1 MRARRSWRNG
11 RDEVLAQGIPFSD
24 LRVPTSINQLPTAD
38 FYSAFYDELFRRYD
52 NFEALPGEWRKNK
65 TQTAKAIS
73 GKIPRNSR
81 VLSFGCGL
89 GYVEHQL
96 LGMRADIKLD
106 VFDSAANASKWLSE
120 KHSDATFHRKD
131 SSLGKYDVI
140 YAQQVFYALPKSGL
154 MDVLN
159 IFARSLNEGGVMILI
174 NTSSKSIENKSDG
187 AEEKQSAV
195 KLVKDFI
202 RPFYFFVLINI
213 KRKGIQFWGWQ
224 RDNDCYI
231 NYCIEAGFSLIE
243 MARAVN
249 QSFLTFH
256 LR

>member
-1 MRARRSWRNG
+1 MEEMRFWQN
-11 RDEVLAQGIPFSD
+11 EWQGIPFSD
-24 LRVPTSINQLPTAD
+24 LRAPTSINQLPTAD
-38 FYSAFYDELFRRYD
+38 FYSAFYAELFRRYD

-65 TQTAKAIS
+65 TETAKAIS

-131 SSLGKYDVI
+131 SSFGKYDVI

-202 RPFYFFVLINI
+202 RPFYLFVRINTTS